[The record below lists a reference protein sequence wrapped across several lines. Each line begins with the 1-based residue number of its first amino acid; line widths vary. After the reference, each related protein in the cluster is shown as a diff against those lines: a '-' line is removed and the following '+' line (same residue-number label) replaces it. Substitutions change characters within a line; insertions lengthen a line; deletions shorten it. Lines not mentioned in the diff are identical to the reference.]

1 MFKNFKNFLKNFKLD
16 IFCLIFSISQLGLN
30 QENKEIITI
39 YTRNIDWVYTIITM
53 VTAIVIVLSLLL
65 LMRVRFLRI

>member
-39 YTRNIDWVYTIITM
+39 YTRNID
-53 VTAIVIVLSLLL
+53 
-65 LMRVRFLRI
+65 